1 LTMTPVMIILHIMT
15 TVMRGQGSVGAA
27 WRTRTPD
34 HWAADAVAEV
44 RVRGATVS
52 NTGAVLAMAA
62 RCSRTTLYR
71 RFHGFTD
78 GVDYFTALLRE
89 HPEHETHLAW
99 CGARCIGL
107 ATLAANAE
115 GCADLGVVVEDRW
128 QRRGIG
134 TRLVSSLLAR
144 AGERGV
150 GTLHADVLS
159 DDLFLL
165 HALSRIGPLSVSVEL
180 GAVAVDIDIGAA
192 GPQSQWARPHGPV
205 PESLRGEIRVTNPS
219 GQLSPGGGNW
229 PPVMRRSRGTA
240 PPSSTRAI
248 PWITR

>member
-1 LTMTPVMIILHIMT
+1 VAAVSAAAATS
-15 TVMRGQGSVGAA
+15 GQ
-27 WRTRTPD
+27 
-34 HWAADAVAEV
+34 
-44 RVRGATVS
+44 
-52 NTGAVLAMAA
+52 
-62 RCSRTTLYR
+62 
-71 RFHGFTD
+71 
-78 GVDYFTALLRE
+78 
-89 HPEHETHLAW
+89 THLAW
-99 CGARCIGL
+99 WGGRCIGL
-107 ATLAANAE
+107 ATLAANAQ

-159 DDLFLL
+159 DDVFLL
-165 HALSRIGPLSVSVEL
+165 HALSRIGPLSVSVEH
-180 GAVAVDIDIGAA
+180 GAVAVDIDVGGAGA
-192 GPQSQWARPHGPV
+192 LSQWARPQGPV
-205 PESLRGEIRVTNPS
+205 PESFRGEIRVMNPS

>member
-1 LTMTPVMIILHIMT
+1 MIILQTMT
-15 TVMRGQGSVGAA
+15 TVMRGQGSIGAA
-27 WRTRTPD
+27 SPTRMRD
-34 HWAADAVAEV
+34 HRVAAAADEV
-44 RVRGATVS
+44 RVRRATVS
-52 NTGAVLAMAA
+52 DTGAVLAMAG

-78 GVDYFTALLRE
+78 GVDYFTALLRH
-89 HPEHETHLAW
+89 HPEHDTHLAW
-99 CGARCIGL
+99 WRARCIGL
-107 ATLAANAE
+107 ATLAANGE
-115 GCADLGVVVEDRW
+115 GGADLGVVVEDHW
-128 QRRGIG
+128 QLRGIG
-134 TRLVSSLLAR
+134 TRLVSSLLATT
-144 AGERGV
+144 GEGGV

>member
-1 LTMTPVMIILHIMT
+1 MIILHIMT

-34 HWAADAVAEV
+34 HWAADAMAEV

-159 DDLFLL
+159 DDAFLL

-180 GAVAVDIDIGAA
+180 GAVAVDIDIGGGGGRGG
-192 GPQSQWARPHGPV
+192 GPWSQWAIPHGPV

-219 GQLSPGGGNW
+219 G
-229 PPVMRRSRGTA
+229 
-240 PPSSTRAI
+240 
-248 PWITR
+248 

>member
-1 LTMTPVMIILHIMT
+1 MIILHHMT
-15 TVMRGQGSVGAA
+15 TVIRRHGSMGAA
-27 WRTRTPD
+27 SRTSTLG
-34 HWAADAVAEV
+34 HQVADV
-44 RVRGATVS
+44 RVVGATV
-52 NTGAVLAMAA
+52 TDTDAVVAMAA
-62 RCSRTTLYR
+62 RCSRTTLFH

-78 GVDYFTALLRE
+78 GVAYFTALLRD
-89 HPEHETHLAW
+89 HAEHETHLAW
-99 CGARCIGL
+99 CRSRCIGV

-115 GCADLGVVVEDRW
+115 GTADLGALVEDHW

-150 GTLHADVLS
+150 TTLHADVLS
-159 DDLFLL
+159 DDMFLL
-165 HALSRIGPLSVSVEL
+165 EALSRIGPLSVSAEL
-180 GAVAVDIDIGAA
+180 DAVAVDIDIGGANA
-192 GPQSQWARPHGPV
+192 RSQWALPQGPT
-205 PESLRGEIRVTNPS
+205 PENLRGEIRVTNPS

-229 PPVMRRSRGTA
+229 PSVIRRSRGTA

>member
-1 LTMTPVMIILHIMT
+1 MIILQIMT
-15 TVMRGQGSVGAA
+15 TVMRGQGSGGAA
-27 WRTRTPD
+27 SPTRRPD
-34 HWAADAVAEV
+34 HGVAEAAEV
-44 RVRGATVS
+44 RVLKATVS
-52 NTGAVLAMAA
+52 DTGAVVAMAA
-62 RCSRTTLYR
+62 RCSRTTLFH

-78 GVDYFTALLRE
+78 GAAYFTTLLRE

-99 CGARCIGL
+99 CRARCIGL

-115 GCADLGVVVEDRW
+115 GGADLGVVVEDRW

-134 TRLVSSLLAR
+134 TRLVSSLLAG

-150 GTLHADVLS
+150 VTLHADVLS
-159 DDLFLL
+159 DDMLLL

-180 GAVAVDIDIGAA
+180 GAVAVDIDIGGAR
-192 GPQSQWARPHGPV
+192 PWSQWARPHGPV
-205 PESLRGEIRVTNPS
+205 PESLRGEIRVTNPA

>member
-1 LTMTPVMIILHIMT
+1 M
-15 TVMRGQGSVGAA
+15 
-27 WRTRTPD
+27 
-34 HWAADAVAEV
+34 AEV
-44 RVRGATVS
+44 RVLGATVS
-52 NTGAVLAMAA
+52 NTGAVVAMAA

-78 GVDYFTALLRE
+78 GVAYFTALLRH

-99 CGARCIGL
+99 CRSRCIGL

-115 GCADLGVVVEDRW
+115 GGADLGVVVEDRC

-134 TRLVSSLLAR
+134 TLLVSSLLAR

-159 DDLFLL
+159 DDVFLL
-165 HALSRIGPLSVSVEL
+165 HALSRIGPLSVSVEQ
-180 GAVAVDIDIGAA
+180 GAVAVDIDIGGARA
-192 GPQSQWARPHGPV
+192 RSQWAIPHGPV

-229 PPVMRRSRGTA
+229 PPVIRRSKGTA
-240 PPSSTRAI
+240 PPSSTRAM